1 MYLGNCT
8 LLYGAPGC
16 RVSFLAVHIDS
27 CNTNS
32 LMGWVSDY
40 ADRYRLPLWI
50 TEWSCQAASFGRP
63 LADHLSY
70 MTAALPLLDASP
82 LVFRYAWMAAR
93 SANRGLVQDV
103 ARGGT
108 TLTALGEAYNNL

>member
-1 MYLGNCT
+1 
-8 LLYGAPGC
+8 
-16 RVSFLAVHIDS
+16 
-27 CNTNS
+27 
-32 LMGWVSDY
+32 
-40 ADRYRLPLWI
+40 
-50 TEWSCQAASFGRP
+50 
-63 LADHLSY
+63 

-103 ARGGT
+103 AGGGT